1 MTDKAPESF
10 RDTATPQLFLRNAT
24 GLVKGWSRFDAF
36 VYSYMSVN
44 SVTLWLSYSLSG
56 LPFVAT
62 GQVIPALI
70 ISAIFVSFLVFA
82 YAGLISVMPRAG
94 GDYVWQ
100 SRLLPPGI
108 GFVPAVTGWWVSP
121 WVCT

>member
-36 VYSYMSVN
+36 VSSYMSVN
-44 SVTLWLSYSLSG
+44 FVTLGLYFRLPV

-62 GQVIPALI
+62 RQVIPALI
-70 ISAIFVSFLVFA
+70 ISAIFVSFLVFS
-82 YAGLISVMPRAG
+82 YAALISPMPPAPVA
-94 GDYVWQ
+94 YV
-100 SRLLPPGI
+100 S
-108 GFVPAVTGWWVSP
+108 
-121 WVCT
+121 

>member
-24 GLVKGWSRFDAF
+24 GLVKVWSRFDAF

-44 SVTLWLSYSLSG
+44 FVTLGLYFSLSV

-70 ISAIFVSFLVFA
+70 ISAIFVSFLVFS
-82 YAGLISVMPRAG
+82 YAGLISVMPLAG
-94 GDYVWQ
+94 RDYLCQ
-100 SRLLPPGI
+100 SRLLPPRI
-108 GFVPAVTGWWVSP
+108 GFRLPVTAWW
-121 WVCT
+121 C